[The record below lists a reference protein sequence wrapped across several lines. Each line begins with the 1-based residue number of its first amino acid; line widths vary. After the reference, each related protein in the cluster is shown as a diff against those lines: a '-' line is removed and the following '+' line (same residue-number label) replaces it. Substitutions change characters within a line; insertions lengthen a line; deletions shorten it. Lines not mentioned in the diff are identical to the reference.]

1 MDIVVMAGQVQLL
14 ASGPQERF
22 FTLDPDYS
30 YFVESFKKH
39 SNFSTEFVD
48 IEPENNQADFGKKV
62 RFKIPQNQGDLVK
75 TLSVKMTLPE
85 IIVTGT
91 TMYIE
96 SVAHALIEYVDLII
110 GGEVVQRLTSD
121 YLQIYSEHNVT
132 QTKQKALEQLVGKYP
147 LRTSDKRVGEVIVSG
162 GGNSGIVINGTLGLN
177 SDESF
182 FVDLPFYFY
191 RNPKL
196 AVPLCAINKQEVE
209 VEFKLRNAQDLV
221 IKGDGSY
228 ITLQETLNIKEFQL
242 CAEVVFLDCV
252 ERIKIEKTPTDYL
265 ITQLQQDTFRL
276 DVGVNSGKFNLDFTN
291 PVKEL
296 YFVIQRQGSN
306 VNAADKTLQGNFVTI
321 FDYDNTSN
329 VQDGKFILYEN
340 LDYLT
345 LSLDDQDIIT
355 QDTGTVTF
363 LKAVQGGIHH
373 SKTQLIRRFY
383 SYSFALQPE
392 EWYPTGQINFSLV
405 KDQVLNLSLTSCPDF
420 ARQLRVYALSYNT
433 LRVSEGIGKTLFKN
447 RY

>member
-1 MDIVVMAGQVQLL
+1 MAGQVQLS

-22 FTLDPDYS
+22 FTVDPDYS
-30 YFVESFKKH
+30 YFVETLKKH

-48 IEPENNQADFGKKV
+48 IDPENNEADFGKTI
-62 RFKIPQNQGDLVK
+62 RFKIPQNQGDLLK

-85 IIVTGT
+85 IVETAA

-96 SVAHALIEYVDLII
+96 SVAHAIIEHVDLII
-110 GGEVVQRLTSD
+110 GGKVVQRLTSD

-132 QTKQKALEQLVGKYP
+132 QTKQKALEQLIGKYP
-147 LRTSDKRVGEVIVSG
+147 LRTSDKRVGEVIESG
-162 GGNSGIVINGTLGLN
+162 GGNSGIVIHNTLGLN

-191 RNPKL
+191 KHPEL

-221 IKGDGSY
+221 IKADGSY
-228 ITLQETLNIKEFQL
+228 ITLEETLKLKEFKL
-242 CAEVVFLDCV
+242 CTEVVFLDST
-252 ERIKIEKTPTDYL
+252 ERIKLMNTPTDYL
-265 ITQLQQDTFRL
+265 ITEIQEDIF
-276 DVGVNSGKFNLDFTN
+276 DVGVGVNEGNFKLDFTN

-296 YFVIQRQGSN
+296 YFVIQRHGSN
-306 VNAADKTLQGNFVTI
+306 VNAVDKTLQGNFVTI

-340 LDYLT
+340 LEYLT
-345 LSLDDQDIIT
+345 LTLDGQDIIT
-355 QDTGTVTF
+355 RDIGNVIF
-363 LKAVQGGIHH
+363 LKAVQAAIHH

-405 KDQVLNLSLTSCPDF
+405 KDQNLNLSLTSCPDF
-420 ARQLRVYALSYNT
+420 SRQIRVYALSYNI
-433 LRVSEGIGKTLFKN
+433 LRVREGTGQTLFNTKH
-447 RY
+447 

>member
-1 MDIVVMAGQVQLL
+1 MAGQVQLL

-22 FTLDPDYS
+22 FTIDPDYS
-30 YFVESFKKH
+30 YFVESFRKH

-48 IEPENNQADFGKKV
+48 IDPENNDADFGKSV
-62 RFKIPQNQGDLVK
+62 RFKIPQNQGDLLK
-75 TLSVKMTLPE
+75 TLSVKMTLPKLGSDR
-85 IIVTGT
+85 V
-91 TMYIE
+91 YIE
-96 SVAHALIEYVDLII
+96 SVAHALIEHVDLLI
-110 GGEVVQRLTSD
+110 GGEIVQRLTSD

-132 QTKQKALEQLVGKYP
+132 QTKQKALEQLIGKYP
-147 LRTSDKRVGEVIVSG
+147 LRTSDRRVGEVRTGGI
-162 GGNSGIVINGTLGLN
+162 GGNSGIVIHDTLGLTT
-177 SDESF
+177 DESF

-191 RNPKL
+191 RHPQL
-196 AVPLCAINKQEVE
+196 ALPLCAINKQEIE
-209 VEFKLRNAQDLV
+209 IEFKLRDVQDIV

-228 ITLQETLNIKEFQL
+228 ITLNETFNLKKFQL
-242 CAEVVFLDCV
+242 CAEVVFLDCT
-252 ERIKIEKTPTDYL
+252 ERIKIENTPVEYL
-265 ITQLQQDTFRL
+265 ITQNQQDVF
-276 DVGVNSGKFNLDFTN
+276 DVGVGVDEGKFNLDFTN

-345 LSLDDQDIIT
+345 LTLDDQDIIT
-355 QDTGTVTF
+355 QDTGNVIF
-363 LKAVQGGIHH
+363 LKAVQGAIHH

-392 EWYPTGQINFSLV
+392 EWYPTGHVNFSLI
-405 KDQVLNLSLTSCPDF
+405 KEQILNLSLTACPDF
-420 ARQLRVYALSYNT
+420 SRQIRVYAINYNI
-433 LRVSEGIGKTLFKN
+433 LRVSEGTARTLFGTKH
-447 RY
+447 

>member
-1 MDIVVMAGQVQLL
+1 MDIVVMAGQVQLS

-22 FTLDPDYS
+22 FTVDPDYS
-30 YFVESFKKH
+30 YFVETLKKH

-48 IEPENNQADFGKKV
+48 IDPENNEADFGKTI
-62 RFKIPQNQGDLVK
+62 RFKIPQNQGDLLK

-85 IIVTGT
+85 IVETAA

-96 SVAHALIEYVDLII
+96 SVAHAIIEHVDLII
-110 GGEVVQRLTSD
+110 GGKVVQRLTSD

-132 QTKQKALEQLVGKYP
+132 QTKQKALEQLIGKYP
-147 LRTSDKRVGEVIVSG
+147 LRTSDKRVGEVIESG
-162 GGNSGIVINGTLGLN
+162 GGNSGIVIHNTLGLN

-191 RNPKL
+191 KHPEL

-209 VEFKLRNAQDLV
+209 VEFKLRDAQDLV

-228 ITLQETLNIKEFQL
+228 IVLEETLKLKNFQL
-242 CAEVVFLDCV
+242 CTEVVFLDCT
-252 ERIKIEKTPTDYL
+252 ERIKIENTPIDFL
-265 ITQLQQDTFRL
+265 MTQLQHDVFEV
-276 DVGVNSGKFNLDFTN
+276 DVGINEGKFKLDFAN

-306 VNAADKTLQGNFVTI
+306 VNAVDKTLQGNFVTT

-345 LSLDDQDIIT
+345 LSLDGQDIIT
-355 QDTGTVTF
+355 EDTGNVIF
-363 LKAVQGGIHH
+363 LKAVQGAIHH

-392 EWYPTGQINFSLV
+392 EWYPTGQINFSLI
-405 KDQVLNLSLTSCPDF
+405 KDQNINLSLTSCPDF
-420 ARQLRVYALSYNT
+420 SRQIRVYALSYNV
-433 LRVSEGIGKTLFKN
+433 LRVREGTGQTLFDSKQ
-447 RY
+447 